1 MSGFLLDTN
10 VVSEAAR
17 FTPDVRVIAFLADQ
31 ADLWLSPV
39 VLHELEFGVQ
49 RLPEGRRRG
58 RLRVSLASFIRQYE
72 DRILPLG
79 RSEAEAAAMLRAQA
93 QRAGRVLN
101 LGDALIAGTAQ
112 VNHLQVATRN
122 VTDFEVLD
130 VRVTNPWD
138 WDAS

>member
-17 FTPDVRVIAFLADQ
+17 LRPNARVMAFLADQ
-31 ADLWLSPV
+31 IDLWLSPV

-58 RLRVSLASFIRQYE
+58 HLRVSLAAFIGEFE

-79 RSEAEAAAMLRAQA
+79 RNEAEAAANLRAQA
-93 QRAGRVLN
+93 QRAGRVLT

-112 VNHLQVATRN
+112 ANQLRVATRN

-130 VRVTNPWD
+130 VQVTNPWN

>member
-17 FTPDVRVIAFLADQ
+17 LRPNARVMAFLADQ
-31 ADLWLSPV
+31 IDLWLSPV

-58 RLRVSLASFIRQYE
+58 HLRVSLAAFIGEFE

-79 RSEAEAAAMLRAQA
+79 RNEAEAAANLRAQA
-93 QRAGRVLN
+93 QRAGRVLT

-112 VNHLQVATRN
+112 ANQLRVATRN

-130 VRVTNPWD
+130 VQVANHWN

>member
-17 FTPDVRVIAFLADQ
+17 LAPDARVMAFLADQ
-31 ADLWLSPV
+31 RDLWLSPV

-58 RLRVSLASFIRQYE
+58 RLRVSLAAFIREFE
-72 DRILPLG
+72 DRIMPLG
-79 RSEAEAAAMLRAQA
+79 RREAEAAASLRAQA
-93 QRAGRVLN
+93 QRAGRALS

-112 VNHLQVATRN
+112 ANQLCLATRN
-122 VTDFEVLD
+122 VADFEVLD
-130 VRVTNPWD
+130 VQVSNPWD
-138 WDAS
+138 WSEP

>member
-49 RLPEGRRRG
+49 RL
-58 RLRVSLASFIRQYE
+58 
-72 DRILPLG
+72 
-79 RSEAEAAAMLRAQA
+79 
-93 QRAGRVLN
+93 
-101 LGDALIAGTAQ
+101 
-112 VNHLQVATRN
+112 
-122 VTDFEVLD
+122 
-130 VRVTNPWD
+130 
-138 WDAS
+138 

>member
-17 FTPDVRVIAFLADQ
+17 LTPDTRVIAFLADR

-58 RLRVSLASFIRQYE
+58 RLRVSLAAFIRQYE

-79 RSEAEAAAMLRAQA
+79 RSEAEAAASLRAQA

-112 VNHLQVATRN
+112 ANQLSVATRN

-130 VRVTNPWD
+130 VQVTNPWS